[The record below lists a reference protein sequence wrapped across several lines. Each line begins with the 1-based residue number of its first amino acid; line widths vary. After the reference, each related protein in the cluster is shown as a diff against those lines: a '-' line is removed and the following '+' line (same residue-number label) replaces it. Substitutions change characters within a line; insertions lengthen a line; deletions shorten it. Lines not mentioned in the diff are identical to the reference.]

1 MASVEYTA
9 SPKFCWNSNR
19 FSLSMRISSSMFLSG
34 LQFKVTGWIRKAC
47 WSAID
52 AHCSLGDC

>member
-1 MASVEYTA
+1 MVSVEYTA
-9 SPKFCWNSNR
+9 NSKDCWNLNR

-34 LQFKVTGWIRKAC
+34 LPFKVTGWIRKAC

-52 AHCSLGDC
+52 THGSLGDH